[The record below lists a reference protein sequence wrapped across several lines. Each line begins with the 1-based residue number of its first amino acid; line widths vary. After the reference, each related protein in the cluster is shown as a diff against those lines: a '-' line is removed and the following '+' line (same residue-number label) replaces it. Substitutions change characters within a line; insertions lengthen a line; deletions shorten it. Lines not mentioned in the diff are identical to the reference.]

1 VALEEIVLDSRH
13 LGTPE
18 TLIVY
23 TPARYS
29 PLYSYPVLY
38 VQDGADYLSLGKMA
52 STLDSM
58 IQQKELPDLIA
69 VFLPVEKEKRTS
81 RYHPDGAEHIAYRR
95 FLAEEVVRY
104 IDAHYSTH
112 PLGNARTLVGA
123 SLGAVVSLFTALA
136 YPHTFGQVA
145 SQSIAMDSKLNNQ
158 VAQATPSLSV
168 PLSFYLQIG
177 TEETA
182 VKSTRGSLDLVSANK
197 ELRDILQTKMV
208 TLVYETFDGDHTWG
222 HWQALLPRMLKA
234 LLG

>member
-23 TPARYS
+23 TPDRYS

-52 STLDSM
+52 STLDTM
-58 IQQKELPDLIA
+58 ILQKELPDLIA
-69 VFLPVEKEKRTS
+69 VFLPVDKEKRTS
-81 RYHPDGAEHIAYRR
+81 RYHPDGIEHIAYRR

-104 IDAHYSTH
+104 IDTHYSTH

-145 SQSIAMDSKLNNQ
+145 SQSIAMDAELNNR
-158 VAQATPSLSV
+158 VAQATLSV
-168 PLSFYLQIG
+168 PLSLYLQIG

-182 VKSTRGSLDLVSANK
+182 VQTTRGSLDLLAANE
-197 ELRDILQTKMV
+197 ELREILQTKMV
-208 TLVYETFDGDHTWG
+208 TLAYETFEGDHTWG
-222 HWQALLPRMLKA
+222 HWQALLPRMLQA

>member
-1 VALEEIVLDSRH
+1 MPLEEIILDSRH

-23 TPARYS
+23 TPQRYS

-52 STLDSM
+52 TMLDEQ
-58 IQQKELPDLIA
+58 IQKKELPDLIA

-81 RYHPDGAEHIAYRR
+81 RYHPDGAEHLSYRR

-104 IDAHYSTH
+104 IDSHYSTH
-112 PLGNARTLVGA
+112 PLGNGRTLVGA
-123 SLGAVVSLFTALA
+123 SLGGVVSLFTALA

-145 SQSIAMDSKLNNQ
+145 SQSIAMDPNLNQ
-158 VAQATPSLSV
+158 RVSQTDLSV
-168 PLSFYLQIG
+168 PLSLYLQIG
-177 TEETA
+177 SDETA
-182 VKSTRGSLDLVSANK
+182 VESSRGPLDLVASNE
-197 ELRDILQTKMV
+197 ELYAILQTKMV
-208 TLVYETFDGDHTWG
+208 TLAYETFEGDHTWG
-222 HWQALLPRMLKA
+222 HWQAHLPRMLQT